1 MSISCDPNYTFSI
14 DNHTFTIIEV
24 DGVNHEPL
32 VVDSLQ
38 IFAGQRYSVILT
50 ANQTVDNYWIRSLP
64 NNGVTS
70 FDGGL
75 NSAILRYNGANT
87 TADPTTTQITSV
99 NLLVQSNLIPLDS
112 PAAPGLPEAGGAD
125 ILLNLAIAFDA
136 AALNFTVNGV
146 SFVPPTVPVLL
157 QILSGAVDAT
167 DLLPTGSVYTL
178 APNKVVELS
187 IPAGAAGGPVNLRSA
202 LYRCCN

>member
-38 IFAGQRYSVILT
+38 IYAGQRYSAILT

-75 NSAILRYNGANT
+75 NSAILRYSGANT
-87 TADPTTTQITSV
+87 TTDPTSNQTTSV
-99 NLLVQSNLIPLDS
+99 NPLVESNLIPVDS
-112 PAAPGLPEAGGAD
+112 PAAPGQPEVGGAD
-125 ILLNLAIAFDA
+125 IVMNLDLGFDA
-136 AALNFTVNGV
+136 TALNFTINGV

-157 QILSGAVDAT
+157 QILSGTVDAT
-167 DLLPTGSVYTL
+167 ALLPAGSVYTL
-178 APNKVVELS
+178 AANKVVELS
-187 IPAGAAGGPVNLRSA
+187 IPAGMVPGGPVSPSSG
-202 LYRCCN
+202 LYE

>member
-38 IFAGQRYSVILT
+38 IYAGQRYSAILT

-70 FDGGL
+70 VDGGL
-75 NSAILRYNGANT
+75 NSAILRYSGANT
-87 TADPTTTQITSV
+87 TTDPTSNQTTSV
-99 NLLVQSNLIPLDS
+99 NPLVESNLIPVDS
-112 PAAPGLPEAGGAD
+112 PAAPGQPEVGGAD
-125 ILLNLAIAFDA
+125 IVMNLDLGFDA
-136 AALNFTVNGV
+136 TALNFTINGV

-157 QILSGAVDAT
+157 QILSGTVDAT
-167 DLLPTGSVYTL
+167 ALLPAGSVYTL
-178 APNKVVELS
+178 AANKVVELS
-187 IPAGAAGGPVNLRSA
+187 IPAGMVPGGPVSRRSA
-202 LYRCCN
+202 LYE

>member
-38 IFAGQRYSVILT
+38 IYAGQRYSAILT

-75 NSAILRYNGANT
+75 NSAILRYSGANT
-87 TADPTTTQITSV
+87 TTDPTSNQTTSV
-99 NLLVQSNLIPLDS
+99 NPLVESNLIPVDS
-112 PAAPGLPEAGGAD
+112 PAAPGQPEVGGAD
-125 ILLNLAIAFDA
+125 IVMNLDLGFDA
-136 AALNFTVNGV
+136 TALNFTINGV

-157 QILSGAVDAT
+157 QILSGTVDAT
-167 DLLPTGSVYTL
+167 ALLPAGSVYTL
-178 APNKVVELS
+178 AANKVVELS
-187 IPAGAAGGPVNLRSA
+187 IPAGMVPGGPVSRRSA
-202 LYRCCN
+202 LYE

>member
-38 IFAGQRYSVILT
+38 IYAGQRYSAILT

-75 NSAILRYNGANT
+75 NSAILRYSGANT
-87 TADPTTTQITSV
+87 TTDPTSNQTTSV
-99 NLLVQSNLIPLDS
+99 NPLVESNLIPVDS
-112 PAAPGLPEAGGAD
+112 PAAPGQPEVGGAD
-125 ILLNLAIAFDA
+125 IVMNLNLGFDA
-136 AALNFTVNGV
+136 TALNFTINGV

-157 QILSGAVDAT
+157 QILSGTVDAT
-167 DLLPTGSVYTL
+167 ALLPAGSVYTL
-178 APNKVVELS
+178 AANKVIELS
-187 IPAGAAGGPVNLRSA
+187 IPAGMVPGGPVSCRSA
-202 LYRCCN
+202 LYE

>member
-38 IFAGQRYSVILT
+38 IYAGQRYSAILT

-75 NSAILRYNGANT
+75 NSAILRYSGANT
-87 TADPTTTQITSV
+87 TTDPTSNQTTSV
-99 NLLVQSNLIPLDS
+99 NPLVESNLIPVDS
-112 PAAPGLPEAGGAD
+112 PAAPGQPEVGGAD
-125 ILLNLAIAFDA
+125 IVMNLDLGFDA
-136 AALNFTVNGV
+136 TALNFTINGV

-157 QILSGAVDAT
+157 QILSGTVDAT
-167 DLLPTGSVYTL
+167 ALLPAGSVYTL
-178 APNKVVELS
+178 AANKVVELS
-187 IPAGAAGGPVNLRSA
+187 IPAGMVPGGPVSCRSA
-202 LYRCCN
+202 LYE

>member
-38 IFAGQRYSVILT
+38 IYAGQRYSAILT

-75 NSAILRYNGANT
+75 NSAILRYSGANT
-87 TADPTTTQITSV
+87 TTDPTSTQTTSV
-99 NLLVQSNLIPLDS
+99 NPFVESNLIPVDS
-112 PAAPGLPEAGGAD
+112 PAAPGQPEVGGAD
-125 ILLNLAIAFDA
+125 IVMNLDLGFDA
-136 AALNFTVNGV
+136 TALNFTINGV

-157 QILSGAVDAT
+157 QILSGTVDAT
-167 DLLPTGSVYTL
+167 ALLPAGSVYTL
-178 APNKVVELS
+178 AANKVVELS
-187 IPAGAAGGPVNLRSA
+187 IPAGMVPGGPVSRRSA
-202 LYRCCN
+202 LYE

>member
-38 IFAGQRYSVILT
+38 IYAGQRYSAILT

-75 NSAILRYNGANT
+75 NSAILRYSGANT
-87 TADPTTTQITSV
+87 TTDPTSNQTTSV
-99 NLLVQSNLIPLDS
+99 NPLIESNLIPVDS
-112 PAAPGLPEAGGAD
+112 PAAPGQPEVGGAD
-125 ILLNLAIAFDA
+125 IVMNLDLGFDA
-136 AALNFTVNGV
+136 TALNFTINGV

-157 QILSGAVDAT
+157 QILSGTVDAT
-167 DLLPTGSVYTL
+167 ALLPAGSVYTL
-178 APNKVVELS
+178 AANKVVELS
-187 IPAGAAGGPVNLRSA
+187 IPAGMVPGGPVSRRSA
-202 LYRCCN
+202 LYE

>member
-38 IFAGQRYSVILT
+38 IYAGQRYSAILT

-75 NSAILRYNGANT
+75 NSAILRYSGANT
-87 TADPTTTQITSV
+87 TTDPTSTQTTSV
-99 NLLVQSNLIPLDS
+99 NPLVESNLIPVDS
-112 PAAPGLPEAGGAD
+112 PAAPGQPEVGGAD
-125 ILLNLAIAFDA
+125 IVMNLDLGFDA
-136 AALNFTVNGV
+136 TALNFTINGV

-157 QILSGAVDAT
+157 QILSGTVDAT
-167 DLLPTGSVYTL
+167 ALLPAGSVYTL
-178 APNKVVELS
+178 AANKVVELS
-187 IPAGAAGGPVNLRSA
+187 IPAGMVPGGPVSRRSA
-202 LYRCCN
+202 LYE